1 VEIAIDTNTL
11 IEIEKNNQNVISK
24 ISKLELHDA
33 EICITSP
40 TYSEYYLGL
49 MKLSLEKKE
58 RGKQRLDKYKILNT
72 TRNSSKLLGEIK
84 YALSKAGTPIPVFDL
99 FIASIAMD
107 SGVPL
112 VTQDVHFKNIPNL
125 KVIMI

>member
-1 VEIAIDTNTL
+1 MEIAIDTNTL
-11 IEIEKNNQNVISK
+11 IEIEKNNKDVISK
-24 ISKLELHDA
+24 IDKLELNGA

-58 RGKQRLDKYKILNT
+58 KGRQRLDKYKILNT

-84 YALSKAGTPIPVFDL
+84 YTLSKAGTPTPVFDL

-107 SGVPL
+107 NGAPL
-112 VTQDVHFKNIPNL
+112 VTQDGHFKSIPNL